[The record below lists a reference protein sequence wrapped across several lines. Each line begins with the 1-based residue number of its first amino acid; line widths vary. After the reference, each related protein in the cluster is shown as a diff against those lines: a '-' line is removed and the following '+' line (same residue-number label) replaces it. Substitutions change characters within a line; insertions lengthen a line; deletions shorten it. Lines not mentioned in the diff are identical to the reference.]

1 MVANRGIGHV
11 FDEKLNEQRKE
22 EEKFNW
28 RLSILVGFG
37 GNQKEIKW
45 NEFGIFLCWGP
56 IFKIKSKIKLNGK
69 SNQIKMIWFN
79 LSW

>member
-37 GNQKEIKW
+37 GNQKEIK
-45 NEFGIFLCWGP
+45 
-56 IFKIKSKIKLNGK
+56 
-69 SNQIKMIWFN
+69 
-79 LSW
+79 